1 VLHLVLSVP
10 AGVLIGLSLGALGGG
25 GSILTVPALVY
36 LLGQGAHGATT
47 ASLVIVGLTSLAGA
61 MAHWRAGRV
70 QVTKGLVFG
79 VLGVAGS
86 FVGARLSAGVST
98 DLLLSAFA
106 GLVLVAAVAMALR
119 LSGSSGSVKGAAGQA
134 TTPREGAAAAEV
146 PGVRA
151 PRVGRWQGFG
161 GAQRR
166 SGPLGEGRASAAG
179 AEAGAGEGAGA
190 TVIVLRRGRSCG
202 QAEGPVAGGPQ
213 GAVPSRLA
221 NAARV
226 VLAATVV
233 GLLTGFFGVGGG
245 FVVVPALVLSLR
257 FDMPVA
263 VGTSLLVIAVNTAA
277 ALLARLGT
285 RADVDW
291 SVVAVFVVAA
301 VAGSVAGNRVASVVR
316 PKRLGLAFTLLLVAV
331 AVYTGARSLPHL
343 I

>member
-1 VLHLVLSVP
+1 LHLVLSVP
-10 AGVLIGLSLGALGGG
+10 VGVLIGLSLGALGGG

-36 LLGQGAHGATT
+36 LLGQGAHGATA
-47 ASLVIVGLTSLAGA
+47 ASLVIVGLTSLAGTV
-61 MAHWRAGRV
+61 AHWRAGRV

-98 DLLLSAFA
+98 DLLLSTFA

-119 LSGSSGSVKGAAGQA
+119 LSGPSGSVKGVAGQA
-134 TTPREGAAAAEV
+134 TTPTEGPALAEV
-146 PGVRA
+146 PGA
-151 PRVGRWQGFG
+151 
-161 GAQRR
+161 
-166 SGPLGEGRASAAG
+166 
-179 AEAGAGEGAGA
+179 
-190 TVIVLRRGRSCG
+190 
-202 QAEGPVAGGPQ
+202 
-213 GAVPSRLA
+213 LA
-221 NAARV
+221 DVARV

-257 FDMPVA
+257 FEMPVA

-285 RADVDW
+285 HVEVDW
-291 SVVAVFVVAA
+291 PVVAVFVVAA

-316 PKRLGLAFTLLLVAV
+316 PKRLAIAFTLLLVVV

-343 I
+343 M